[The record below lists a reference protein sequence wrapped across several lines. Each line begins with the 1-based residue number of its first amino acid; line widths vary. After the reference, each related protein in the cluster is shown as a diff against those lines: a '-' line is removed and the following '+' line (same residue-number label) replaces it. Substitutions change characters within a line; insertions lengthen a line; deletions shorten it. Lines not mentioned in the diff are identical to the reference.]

1 MTLKKILNKS
11 NKIEKTIENFT
22 DIKETIKNSQ
32 IQFYEYS
39 RLEFQFHQM
48 VRDYQRDT
56 STSYV
61 MDYDTW
67 DKLFNALYEQENHIM
82 RYLSKQELM
91 IINETWKIEYEEKDM
106 LL

>member
-1 MTLKKILNKS
+1 MTNIQ
-11 NKIEKTIENFT
+11 
-22 DIKETIKNSQ
+22 ETIKNSE
-32 IQFYEYS
+32 IQFYEYN
-39 RLEFQFHQM
+39 RLKFQFDQM

-56 STSYV
+56 STTYV
-61 MDYDTW
+61 MDYDIW

-91 IINETWKIEYEEKDM
+91 IINETWKEEYEQKDM